1 MSTPQSQIPRF
12 DDFVTA
18 DAEADVARA
27 GQRVQK
33 ARAAYQQ
40 ATAPPRFDDFV
51 KQQSA
56 PAPPPVKAPRF
67 DEFVKPTAPFTQ
79 DASVLT
85 DEQKRA
91 AIGLQPSAL
100 KTPKVSVGATDE
112 LSPEA
117 LNTRGVT
124 EEELAAQKVT
134 QPLPAKPLEF
144 QVAGRAAQAP
154 SRGLTGMATQA
165 LTDLRAPATGH
176 FEYGAPVKISGQ
188 GEAAESYM
196 NTLGPEYV
204 ALNRMYKA
212 KTGKDL
218 VYFPQKLTADDDGSI
233 TVTPTRDTVDS
244 INAFAAGVKEGG
256 VDEGIRRVREVLA
269 PQASMSARHPGVAER
284 TGEAVRNFVSAH
296 MPGIASIDQPGGIKT
311 DLPRGAINAITL
323 GAVGAPR
330 EISPE
335 EKLMNPNAEAEASLA
350 RGAGETLG
358 SLVPLIGT
366 ETALAHFAPE
376 LGAATRTGLTFGMTE
391 AGRQAI
397 NSVQGRPVELT
408 APLESALTG
417 LVMGK
422 LSGENPSIIRKVVAF
437 IAPGVASDV
446 ARGASVED
454 AVKHALTN
462 AGFALTMGGEHGDT
476 ETAPHANASRTL
488 GIENAPVSGVQGRGA
503 LDADQILAQRESNVR
518 PTTDAQGN
526 VLLNPD
532 EVAQGGKPKI
542 KLANQPDNT
551 PAHHANFETRADDGT
566 FAGPVTYPE
575 EFKPENLDPSAGL
588 RVPGTPPPEGAV
600 TAASPATVEPLA
612 PQVVDSIVAAVTKN
626 YGGPEGLAGDYTPEG
641 MKQIIGLREDASFQR
656 LVNAGVAA
664 RNEDGSYRFSDDIQ
678 SRFKRVGAPQSVN
691 AASLSEMDTH
701 IAELKK
707 TRDALDEEQSAEFE
721 RELERRKQGLAREG
735 EGGRSPEYQAVSGRF
750 ATAQEAL
757 SRAEAERYYA
767 EPAKRNAFK
776 DNIFSKMAP
785 DIADRAVSGNAEPA
799 TPPIPQKLNAESP
812 LLDQAKARDNS
823 TLRAFARKTIPT
835 VARLARES
843 SSWREF
849 DDKIAVLSRTEDARS
864 GETRELGDLMGKY
877 GATEVYEALHSQ
889 RVAAAPEPTT
899 PPTERRAPSR
909 IKDTDWLTY
918 TPEERE
924 QIRREVD
931 AEEQSRRYPNVPER
945 PKTIQAQ
952 LDARGYALIPE
963 GTTHPLPEGYQAET
977 THDGVVYFDPAR
989 VDAETIRNTPT
1000 NELLGHVEPKSAE
1013 TTRAVVARD
1022 QTGNEVHA
1030 SAVSPEN
1037 ESAQVAETQR
1047 NFPDANVESGGSEV
1061 AQRVLD
1067 ERRGFNWETREDN
1080 GEWKILNPD
1089 GQEVSRVKDRKVAE
1103 SIVDEMRNRPSEVTG
1118 MSLSQAARARGG
1130 VNPGEIAGGEWGGLT
1145 NKESM
1150 TSGLVNRKSGQTEE
1164 QMAQALAVDGY
1175 GWGDWAHQTEN
1186 QSGGVGKGVFDIDLN
1201 RFREAMLKDAA
1212 GDRKSYS
1219 VSDINDADPESEYR
1233 KYQQSQQDEHDN
1245 DATVTL
1251 LENEQSGSLYDK
1263 IVSGEADEAEV
1274 NEFKQ
1279 HAAALGVS
1287 AEATDKLIASARE
1300 GGVQEAPD
1308 VQSEAGRPA
1317 ISEQTSGAGNRSEEY
1332 LTGAR
1337 VDVTRAERE
1346 ARGRDPVQQRAYVA
1360 VGDAYASG
1368 RRAVESGSVDPRQIA
1383 QDVANKPRP
1392 LTSTEVGALAYDR
1405 ARLINGHADAMK
1417 ELNAALDSK
1426 NSTRIEEANLL
1437 RGQIEEA
1444 LDTNDEALERG
1455 GREQSAA
1462 FNARK
1467 MLIREDYS
1475 LAKMVNKVKAARSG
1489 KDITPE
1495 LRAQLETL
1503 TSDLEKAQKEL
1514 QRYRADAVNRAA
1526 RDELAKIFREERF
1539 ESRKGVRAETRQR
1552 LNAEFKGLSS
1562 AFGKRVDMTL
1572 SANPLFD
1579 PELYKLLGQM
1589 ARNRVLAGTTELSGL
1604 VDSLYTEVRQHLPEI
1619 TKRDIAEAFSGYG
1632 IKSGLSKD
1640 ELATKMRNLKSEQRD
1655 LLAMEDIQ
1663 SGHAPERSGFQRD
1676 PSSPESRERQRKI
1689 REMLREKG
1697 IEIERT
1703 VRSPEDQM
1711 RTALDSTKTRLRNR
1725 IDDLNSLIEGRSTP
1739 GKKTSVPLDAEAQA
1753 LSAERDRL
1761 QSAWDQMQEA
1771 AKVRPDPDTRRIE
1784 NALKATDRSIA
1795 DLERKLKT
1803 GDLDPK
1809 RREFD
1814 PWSTEL
1820 GKQKQRQ
1827 ADLQGQLVA
1836 ARKAARPV
1844 PSGSELAQRQIDI
1857 AERALQKSVD
1867 EYTRRINEGDFAR
1880 KAQSSAAWSAKISDL
1895 KGKQA
1900 ALRNRY
1906 DAALKES
1913 NAGAA
1918 QRVQREMVSVQ
1929 RNIDEVQGRIDRGEI
1944 DPRSS
1949 KKTASDWTPELG
1961 KLKQRQA
1968 EVQAQLDS
1976 LRKSAKPAL
1985 TPEEAALKRYRSY
1998 LDRREADLE
2007 RQITQAELLGRPLEK
2022 VKQQYAL
2029 EPGDLKR
2036 QADVKRLKE
2045 RLDRIV
2051 ADENWKNRSTPE
2063 RILGFIPKIRRMI
2076 LLSST
2081 GTNFKLNSF
2090 ALQRLVQTPIEEAI
2104 GLGYSKLP
2112 GLRQVAAQ
2120 APRHGG
2126 HAFIDG
2132 EVAAISKAYGLYVEF
2147 VTKGKNSE
2155 LFKMARGQKSDIES
2169 VFGGRNDFPPEL
2181 TNFFGHIHSAFKQP
2195 VKAAEFERAMANR
2208 LAFKAKQGADISDPA
2223 VIHATALEAYEDA
2236 NRAIL
2241 MQDNLPSK
2249 MFRGAIRTAEQ
2260 NGPAGK
2266 VVAGALR
2273 IVFPITRVSSNF
2285 LAEGVGEYGGVNAA
2299 ARTVQ
2304 LGWRAIMGKAVSDLS
2319 PEQSD
2324 AIMRSYKKGS
2334 TALGLF
2340 GASVAIGFLKPGF
2353 VKFGGYYQQGKR
2365 KEGDPQFGGVQIGGI
2380 NVPPVLIHNPLFV
2393 PFQIGATMRAVAD
2406 ARQEGGKMSRGDAL
2420 KEGATAAVK
2429 GVASEIPFYEEPA
2442 RLAAGLEGR
2451 GGGVGRYAGEYA
2463 GGMVSPPDL
2472 QRRARIGDQSQ
2483 PVSVPGQIAQQFSLK
2498 EIHATPRTPSGFT
2511 EGFKSKFP
2519 GPYGRSSIPENERI
2533 ESKDR
2538 HDALIEGMRNGQ
2550 VPADDEL
2557 RSQGYSSA
2565 QIGKMKSD
2573 AKLTSFQVAFS
2584 NARPDQAIER
2594 FERMDARQRYQVRDQ
2609 MAYKAQA
2616 LITRADYLLDN
2627 AKAEDKAKRQAERDK
2642 LQQRLDALS
2651 IQPEAKPTTTRSVGS
2666 SFKPPRAPRVPAM
2679 R

>member
-18 DAEADVARA
+18 DAEAEVARA

-56 PAPPPVKAPRF
+56 PAPPPVKVPRF

-91 AIGLQPSAL
+91 AITAPVAQPATTQSPLTAIRGTPAPRHVATLQHPGAQPTDKPWEHGSAGGLPEWKTGGTGGLKVEGPINTGPNPYANMSSEEYERQQQEQLDAEAAARNPLLRTAGQIDAVTGIASRPVLGALAQGGAGIMKAAQGVVDVAGKLHDVTSLAPHSISSPNQGGLVNPADVTQRGGPIGTAAARTEEMINEAERVQPQSRVARL
-100 KTPKVSVGATDE
+100 GQNVGAGLIE
-112 LSPEA
+112 FAPLSLIPEA
-117 LNTRGVT
+117 ESPTI
-124 EEELAAQKVT
+124 
-134 QPLPAKPLEF
+134 
-144 QVAGRAAQAP
+144 
-154 SRGLTGMATQA
+154 
-165 LTDLRAPATGH
+165 
-176 FEYGAPVKISGQ
+176 FERI
-188 GEAAESYM
+188 
-196 NTLGPEYV
+196 
-204 ALNRMYKA
+204 
-212 KTGKDL
+212 
-218 VYFPQKLTADDDGSI
+218 
-233 TVTPTRDTVDS
+233 
-244 INAFAAGVKEGG
+244 AAGVGKGAAYTG
-256 VDEGIRRVREVLA
+256 A
-269 PQASMSARHPGVAER
+269 QAVGRGEDVPGVAKAAAS
-284 TGEAVRNFVSAH
+284 GGAQFGLIGVPL
-296 MPGIASIDQPGGIKT
+296 PGKNVLVKALSN
-311 DLPRGAINAITL
+311 LAITGGGTTIINL
-323 GAVGAPR
+323 ATGQPLNEAATQGV
-330 EISPE
+330 IMT
-335 EKLMNPNAEAEASLA
+335 LM
-350 RGAGETLG
+350 R
-358 SLVPLIGT
+358 
-366 ETALAHFAPE
+366 APE
-376 LGAATRTGLTFGMTE
+376 LASGLKVHAEDGE
-391 AGRQAI
+391 RQAGPDDV
-397 NSVQGRPVELT
+397 SRLSQAVDAQGHT
-408 APLESALTG
+408 PLES
-417 LVMGK
+417 
-422 LSGENPSIIRKVVAF
+422 
-437 IAPGVASDV
+437 
-446 ARGASVED
+446 
-454 AVKHALTN
+454 
-462 AGFALTMGGEHGDT
+462 
-476 ETAPHANASRTL
+476 
-488 GIENAPVSGVQGRGA
+488 
-503 LDADQILAQRESNVR
+503 DQILAQRESNVR

-588 RVPGTPPPEGAV
+588 RVPGTTPQEGAV

-678 SRFKRVGAPQSVN
+678 SRFKRVGAPQSVSEDWAPGWQERAN
-691 AASLSEMDTH
+691 RRALQAAVS
-701 IAELKK
+701 K
-707 TRDALDEEQSAEFE
+707 TMFHGTPSGIEGGALRSGSGESG
-721 RELERRKQGLAREG
+721 RKLLHG
-735 EGGRSPEYQAVSGRF
+735 EGIWFAPNAGENLEESLKHFGGVSDAITYAGPEGHVVEAKLSLKNPYFGGVDEIKNEGIDAQWLRDRGYDGFIDTRNGSGMVVVLDPSQVKETSRYRVSEGRRAPTA
-750 ATAQEAL
+750 AQE
-757 SRAEAERYYA
+757 
-767 EPAKRNAFK
+767 PA
-776 DNIFSKMAP
+776 
-785 DIADRAVSGNAEPA
+785 
-799 TPPIPQKLNAESP
+799 
-812 LLDQAKARDNS
+812 
-823 TLRAFARKTIPT
+823 
-835 VARLARES
+835 
-843 SSWREF
+843 
-849 DDKIAVLSRTEDARS
+849 
-864 GETRELGDLMGKY
+864 
-877 GATEVYEALHSQ
+877 
-889 RVAAAPEPTT
+889 T

-945 PKTIQAQ
+945 PETIQAQ

-1827 ADLQGQLVA
+1827 ADLQGQLA
-1836 ARKAARPV
+1836 SARKAARPV
-1844 PSGSELAQRQIDI
+1844 PSESELAQRQIDI

-1895 KGKQA
+1895 KGKQS

-1906 DAALKES
+1906 EAALKES
-1913 NAGAA
+1913 NAGAV

-1949 KKTASDWTPELG
+1949 KKTVSDWTPELG

-2063 RILGFIPKIRRMI
+2063 RILGLIPKIRRMI

-2104 GLGYSKLP
+2104 GFGYSKLP

-2249 MFRGAIRTAEQ
+2249 MFRGAIRTTEQ